1 MTSPPCPSYHA
12 PSMIRRLV
20 DADFYLIP
28 QDEHAK
34 LSGLLAAHFGNRR
47 FDLPSPREPVVEAI
61 RMHDCGW
68 PRFDARPTL
77 NPDGRPLDVF
87 ESLQAVAIRAW
98 EAAGDAMHGRDPYA
112 QLLVSLHTLGL
123 SGFAANHAKDR
134 TAVFELNR
142 FQHREIERQERLRR
156 ILGMSLDTP
165 LKLGLAIGQ
174 GDEHEERLRRN
185 HWILQA
191 LDRISLAACCTEMPF
206 DRVDNIVPKE
216 RLRPTPLL
224 FTRSDA
230 TAVRVEPWP
239 FDVEAIALDVGFR
252 RVPARAYPSPEAF
265 LDLYDAAH
273 DETIRLTVHA

>member
-1 MTSPPCPSYHA
+1 
-12 PSMIRRLV
+12 MIRRLV
-20 DADFYLIP
+20 DDEFLLIP

-47 FDLPSPREPVVEAI
+47 FDPPTPREPVVEAI

-68 PRFDARPTL
+68 PKFDARPSL
-77 NPDGRPLDVF
+77 NPDGYPLDVF
-87 ESLQAVAIRAW
+87 ESLHAVAIRAW
-98 EAAGDAMHGRDPYA
+98 EHAGDVMHGRDPYA

-123 SGFAANHAKDR
+123 SGFAANHVKDR

-156 ILGMSLDTP
+156 ILGMSLETP
-165 LKLGLAIGQ
+165 LKLGLAIGT

-191 LDRISLAACCTEMPF
+191 MDRISLAACATEMPF
-206 DRVDNIVPKE
+206 DRVDNIVPREK
-216 RLRPTPLL
+216 LRPAPLL
-224 FTRSDA
+224 FSRSDA

-239 FDVEAIALDVGFR
+239 FDEDALALDLAVR
-252 RVPARAYPSPEAF
+252 RVPARAYRTPEDF
-265 LDLYDAAH
+265 LAVYDAAP
-273 DETIRLTVHA
+273 DEPLRLTVHS